1 MLVFFLISEESYLA
15 EKDFK
20 GGLYFGKTPDPSKEM
35 EARGSRKKYNWD
47 LCPGD
52 GGSQVGGVR
61 KTHPLPQ
68 VATLAL

>member
-35 EARGSRKKYNWD
+35 EPRGSRKKY
-47 LCPGD
+47 
-52 GGSQVGGVR
+52 S
-61 KTHPLPQ
+61 
-68 VATLAL
+68 